1 MPTDKYNRNLKSFEK
16 ALLQLGDALEESE
29 SPIVRDACL
38 QRFDCL
44 LFIVCMRQGVS
55 GFSYELLWK
64 TLKIFLEEIHG
75 VRAVSPRQVF
85 KEAFALS
92 IIDEELTFVE
102 MIESRNTLSHTY
114 NEEQAAKIYVKCAD
128 YLKAMKNVLAQLNKQ
143 S

>member
-38 QRFDCL
+38 QRFE
-44 LFIVCMRQGVS
+44 
-55 GFSYELLWK
+55 FSYELLWK

-114 NEEQAAKIYVKCAD
+114 NEEQAMKIYVKCAD
-128 YLKAMKNVLAQLNKQ
+128 YLKAMKSVLAQLNKQ
-143 S
+143 T

>member
-1 MPTDKYNRNLKSFEK
+1 MPIDKYNRNLKSFEK

-38 QRFDCL
+38 QRFE
-44 LFIVCMRQGVS
+44 
-55 GFSYELLWK
+55 FSYELLWK
-64 TLKIFLEEIHG
+64 TLKVFLEEIHG

-114 NEEQAAKIYVKCAD
+114 DEEQATKIYVKCGG

>member
-38 QRFDCL
+38 QRFE
-44 LFIVCMRQGVS
+44 
-55 GFSYELLWK
+55 FSYELLWK
-64 TLKIFLEEIHG
+64 TLKVFLEDIHG

-92 IIDEELTFVE
+92 IIGEEVTFVE

>member
-1 MPTDKYNRNLKSFEK
+1 MPTDKYNRNLKSLEK
-16 ALLQLGDALEESE
+16 ALLQLSDALEESE

-38 QRFDCL
+38 QRFEFC
-44 LFIVCMRQGVS
+44 
-55 GFSYELLWK
+55 YELLWK
-64 TLKIFLEEIHG
+64 TLKVFLEDIHG

-114 NEEQAAKIYVKCAD
+114 NEEQATKIYVKCAA
-128 YLKAMKNVLAQLNKQ
+128 YLEAMKNVLAQFNKQ

>member
-1 MPTDKYNRNLKSFEK
+1 VPTDKYNRNLKSLEK
-16 ALLQLGDALEESE
+16 ALLQLSDALEESE

-38 QRFDCL
+38 QRFEFC
-44 LFIVCMRQGVS
+44 
-55 GFSYELLWK
+55 YELLWK
-64 TLKIFLEEIHG
+64 TLKVFLEDIHG

-114 NEEQAAKIYVKCAD
+114 NEEQATKIYVKCAD
-128 YLKAMKNVLAQLNKQ
+128 YLKAMKSVLAQLNKQ

>member
-1 MPTDKYNRNLKSFEK
+1 MPSDKYNRNLKSFEK
-16 ALLQLGDALEESE
+16 ALIQLGDALEESE

-38 QRFDCL
+38 QRFE
-44 LFIVCMRQGVS
+44 
-55 GFSYELLWK
+55 FSYELLWK

-128 YLKAMKNVLAQLNKQ
+128 YLKVMNSVLAQLNKQ
-143 S
+143 T

>member
-38 QRFDCL
+38 QRFE
-44 LFIVCMRQGVS
+44 
-55 GFSYELLWK
+55 FSYELLWK

>member
-1 MPTDKYNRNLKSFEK
+1 MPTDKYNRNLRSFEK

-38 QRFDCL
+38 QRFE
-44 LFIVCMRQGVS
+44 
-55 GFSYELLWK
+55 FSYELLWK

-92 IIDEELTFVE
+92 IIDDELTFVE

-114 NEEQAAKIYVKCAD
+114 NEEQAAKIYLKCAD
-128 YLKAMKNVLAQLNKQ
+128 YLKAMNSVLAQLNKQ